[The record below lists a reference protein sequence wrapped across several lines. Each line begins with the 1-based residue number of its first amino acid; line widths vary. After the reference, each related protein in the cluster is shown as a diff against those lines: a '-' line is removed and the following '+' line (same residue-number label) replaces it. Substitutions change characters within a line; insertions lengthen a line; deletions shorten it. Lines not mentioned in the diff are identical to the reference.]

1 MKTAD
6 LIQVSKSDLALIA
19 SRLSENGIET
29 VVSIIREGTPGEYP
43 MILIKDIEKLDGKKL
58 LEIREAVNA
67 SYKGGEK
74 LKNSDYVVSLG
85 YTTSEAVLEIRPRFS
100 FLTESEKNLLTY
112 NK

>member
-29 VVSIIREGTPGEYP
+29 VVSIVREGTPGEYP
-43 MILIKDIEKLDGKKL
+43 MLLIVGQFSNKELLNIRECVNVSYKDSKKL
-58 LEIREAVNA
+58 
-67 SYKGGEK
+67 KHG
-74 LKNSDYVVSLG
+74 DYIVSLG
-85 YTTSEAVLEIRPRFS
+85 YTPSEAVLEIRPRFS